1 MIDLGPNQ
9 IMQASTDLND
19 PNLSAAL
26 TLSKQDTSNKPIQ
39 ISCQCYCGD
48 EHDSILDCFCY
59 GSLCLLLNA
68 HMALQQDVFKP
79 LLYPRTPKLANLL
92 LLESDSNPISQFIGT
107 FIKRFGPVKLTDIAA
122 VYLIIYRLLRVC
134 ITYHSDEA

>member
-1 MIDLGPNQ
+1 
-9 IMQASTDLND
+9 MQASTDLND
-19 PNLSAAL
+19 SNRSATLA
-26 TLSKQDTSNKPIQ
+26 LSKPDIPNKLMQ
-39 ISCQCYCGD
+39 ITCQCYCGD

-92 LLESDSNPISQFIGT
+92 LLECDSNPISQFIGT
-107 FIKRFGPVKLTDIAA
+107 FVNKLGPVKLTDIAA

-134 ITYHSDEA
+134 FAYHSFEK